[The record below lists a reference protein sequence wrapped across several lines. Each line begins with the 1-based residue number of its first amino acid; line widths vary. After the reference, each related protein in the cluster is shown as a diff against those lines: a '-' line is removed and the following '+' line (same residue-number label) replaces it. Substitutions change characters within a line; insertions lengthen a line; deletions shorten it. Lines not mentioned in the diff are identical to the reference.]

1 MQFGIKGNTVKI
13 QSAHIGLQVVVSNAP
28 DATVYEITELRRDG
42 KYVLATLRELNN
54 PTRSQPVMDVCYL
67 QLPTIQQLLA

>member
-1 MQFGIKGNTVKI
+1 MKI
-13 QSAHIGLQVVVSNAP
+13 QSAHIGLQVVVSDAP

-42 KYVLATLRELNN
+42 KIVVALLKELNN
-54 PTRSQPVMDVCYL
+54 PNRSQASMDVCYL